1 MHNIV
6 RTKNFYR
13 ILFLDSVCIIAAHFL
28 AYWLH
33 LEEEIP
39 SSEWV
44 IFERTILSIL
54 LLKLFIFMCFG
65 IYKGMWR
72 YTSLVDMFNIL
83 KATVFSSTVITLAI
97 LFINP
102 LQGFP
107 DSLFLLDW
115 ILTFIFIAGIRI
127 AARVFLSEG
136 GDNFLSGVKVVYNQ
150 FTNNSDGRKRLL
162 IIGAGDAG
170 RKYCGKS

>member
-44 IFERTILSIL
+44 ILERTIPSIL
-54 LLKLFIFMCFG
+54 LSKLLIFTCFG

-72 YTSLVDMFNIL
+72 YTSLVDMFNIF
-83 KATVFSSTVITLAI
+83 KATVFSSIVIILPI

-102 LQGFP
+102 FQRFP
-107 DSLFLLDW
+107 DSILLLDW

-127 AARVFLSEG
+127 AVRVFPSEG
-136 GDNFLSGVKVVYNQ
+136 TDIFRPRGKVDNNQ
-150 FTNNSDGRKRLL
+150 FMNN
-162 IIGAGDAG
+162 
-170 RKYCGKS
+170 